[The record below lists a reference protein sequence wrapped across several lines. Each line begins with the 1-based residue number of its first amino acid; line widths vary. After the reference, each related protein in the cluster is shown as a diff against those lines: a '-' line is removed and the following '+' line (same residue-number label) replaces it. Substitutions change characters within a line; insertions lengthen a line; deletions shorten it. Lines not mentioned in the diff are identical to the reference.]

1 MCFKPTSL
9 TPNPPPPQEILRPKT
24 FSYFHYFHAHYA
36 PGNAHCPDSWPFG
49 LGPLTA
55 ITWYPGTFLFSYP
68 RYDCCHIYF
77 TYSLLLFHFFP
88 CLIFSTFLFYFL
100 FLPFQLATNKRRS
113 QWKAWLGV
121 IMSANLLGHLEKY
134 EKSTAAATPYGHSL
148 FSFCHLARNFN
159 IEPRKKNE
167 RTRKGKNKIVAYYGI

>member
-1 MCFKPTSL
+1 MPRFLALRSWTSHSNYL
-9 TPNPPPPQEILRPKT
+9 VSWHIFIFLPALRLLP
-24 FSYFHYFHAHYA
+24 H
-36 PGNAHCPDSWPFG
+36 
-49 LGPLTA
+49 
-55 ITWYPGTFLFSYP
+55 LFY
-68 RYDCCHIYF
+68 
-77 TYSLLLFHFFP
+77 LLAASVSFFP
-88 CLIFSTFLFYFL
+88 LLDFFHIFVLFFVF